1 MKNVIKKIAAVAM
14 AFTMLGT
21 GTAITET
28 IAPKTNNSIV
38 ASAASYAPSTCKHS
52 GSTYKTYSNWWD
64 IVSSFTYYNEDLRCN
79 VTISLVTKQWR
90 YVYTRCSKCHYVL
103 ASKAQ
108 YRNV

>member
-38 ASAASYAPSTCKHS
+38 ASAASYAPTCKHS
-52 GSTYKTYSNWWD
+52 GSTYKTYSAWWY
-64 IVSSFTYYNEDLRCN
+64 IGGVEQNIISFPVYE
-79 VTISLVTKQWR
+79 R
-90 YVYTRCSKCHYVL
+90 YVYTRCSKCGYVL
-103 ASKAQ
+103 YTTVEYKFK
-108 YRNV
+108 

>member
-28 IAPKTNNSIV
+28 IAPKTDNSIV

-52 GSTYKTYSNWWD
+52 APTYKTYSNKWVAGTFQEG
-64 IVSSFTYYNEDLRCN
+64 IFIFTLY
-79 VTISLVTKQWR
+79 KR
-90 YVYTRCSKCHYVL
+90 YVYTRCSNCGYVF
-103 ASKAQ
+103 
-108 YRNV
+108 YTTTEVC

>member
-38 ASAASYAPSTCKHS
+38 ASAASYAPTCNHS
-52 GSTYKTYSNWWD
+52 SSTYKTYSAWWND
-64 IVSSFTYYNEDLRCN
+64 PIVTTVYSYELRCY
-79 VTISLVTKQWR
+79 VTFTINRQMR
-90 YVYTRCSKCHYVL
+90 YVYTRCSKCKGILY
-103 ASKAQ
+103 SKAE
-108 YRNV
+108 YRYI

>member
-38 ASAASYAPSTCKHS
+38 ASAASYAPTCKHS
-52 GSTYKTYSNWWD
+52 CSTYKTYSSWYDDPIITTIYNW
-64 IVSSFTYYNEDLRCN
+64 ELRCYLTLKIN
-79 VTISLVTKQWR
+79 RQKR
-90 YVYTRCSKCHYVL
+90 FVYTRCSECRGVL
-103 ASKAQ
+103 YTKTE
-108 YRNV
+108 YRYI

>member
-52 GSTYKTYSNWWD
+52 GSTRKSYSNKWYVGTVEEGV
-64 IVSSFTYYNEDLRCN
+64 ISFDVY
-79 VTISLVTKQWR
+79 KR
-90 YVYTRCSKCHYVL
+90 YVYTHCSKCGYVL
-103 ASKAQ
+103 YTQVETLFS
-108 YRNV
+108 